1 MTDALIKGG
10 EQGPTTLID
19 KSFVDSRPY
28 QTFIEAYR
36 NVEQALERDRVGERR
51 YWDPFEAGERPEARF
66 VVDACQV
73 ENGALKM
80 RMWNTAPPM
89 TAEEMRTY
97 FCTIGTSHAGAAQ
110 YSSTNRDGQLGQGF
124 RQGTLPWNT
133 YGVVAISIDPLRTDE
148 PGVMMWMHKTPLD
161 GVDGPLVY
169 KIRALPSF
177 RDAHGDQVS
186 DVVAPLQTVDGLDFA
201 AMVPDEV
208 AQHGGMIFVLLGNDI
223 ADCTHEGAPQK
234 NERGAGICKFLNNAT
249 LDGRMATVSFATSE
263 SLAGGGKRFDVDGRI
278 IRFDRRR
285 IKSYDQWA
293 QDRVTDDG
301 RPAVIE
307 QGEAVNPDT
316 GVVYRW
322 MAGPLNLKASRHDVW
337 NGGGFIVAPY
347 KTDVHQILPSAT
359 VADRGYAFGML
370 AKTASVVGL
379 QVFLPVRTTD
389 EQQGLYVE
397 QSLDRSRLILASG
410 QPIPWRDEIGR
421 WFADNLP
428 EPIQRL
434 NAEVEAMTPRAT
446 YDLSRFK
453 RRSNAYLSGISK
465 SEANIED
472 PEGDVPGDPLPQP
485 RSSAAGLAARK
496 NAGGGSGGDDQ
507 RRRTLNRDPNGSL
520 LGRLRQRS
528 DLPEIKWLPADQWDE
543 QVGEPHDY
551 LAVYRRG
558 VKSVLYFHAD
568 HHIVEHVADVII
580 AELRDETGLLPDVT
594 YPRAYLVER
603 IQQHITCDV
612 LGRVSHVE
620 KVFADDPDAREN
632 LLTPATLTAQV
643 AGFDTTVELV
653 KKEIQATRSLV
664 RAS

>member
-10 EQGPTTLID
+10 VQGPSILLD
-19 KSFVDSRPY
+19 KSYVDSRPY
-28 QTFIEAYR
+28 QTYIEAYR

-51 YWDPFEAGERPEARF
+51 YWDPFEAGDRAEARF

-89 TAEEMRTY
+89 TPEEMGTY
-97 FCTIGTSHAGAAQ
+97 FCRIGTSHSSAAQ

-148 PGVMMWMHKTPLD
+148 PAVMMWMHKTPLN
-161 GVDGPLVY
+161 GADGPLVY
-169 KIRALPSF
+169 KIRALPAF
-177 RDAHGDQVS
+177 RDSRGQEVS
-186 DVVAPLQTVDGLDFA
+186 DVVAPVQTVDGLDFA

-208 AQHGGMIFVLLGNDI
+208 LEFGGMVFVMLGNGIDE
-223 ADCTHEGAPQK
+223 CTHEGAPQK

-263 SLAGGGKRFDVDGRI
+263 SLAGGGKRFEVDGRT

-285 IKSYDQWA
+285 IKSYNQWA
-293 QDRVTDDG
+293 QDRVCDDG
-301 RPAVIE
+301 TPAVIE
-307 QGEAVNPDT
+307 QGEVVNPET
-316 GVVYRW
+316 GIVYRW

-379 QVFLPVRTTD
+379 QVFLPVRTND
-389 EQQGLYVE
+389 DQEGLYVE

-410 QPIPWRDEIGR
+410 QPIPWRDDIGR
-421 WFADNLP
+421 WFAENLP

-446 YDLSRFK
+446 YDLTRFK
-453 RRSNAYLSGISK
+453 RRSNAYLSGIST
-465 SEANIED
+465 SEVNVED
-472 PEGDVPGDPLPQP
+472 PQGDQPGDPQP
-485 RSSAAGLAARK
+485 RPKSSAEVPERRRNPRPRPEPK
-496 NAGGGSGGDDQ
+496 DQ

-528 DLPEIKWLPADQWDE
+528 DLPDIKWLAADDWDE
-543 QVGEPHDY
+543 QVGESRNY

-558 VKSVLYFHAD
+558 AKAVMYFHAD
-568 HHIVEHVADVII
+568 HRIIQHISDII
-580 AELRDETGLLPDVT
+580 SGELREETGLLPDVT
-594 YPRAYLVER
+594 YPRAYLIER
-603 IQQHITCDV
+603 LQQHITYDV

-620 KVFADDPDAREN
+620 KVFANDPDARES
-632 LLTPATLTAQV
+632 LLTPASLTAQI
-643 AGFDTTVELV
+643 AGFDTVVELV